1 MEGTVLCFK
10 YFGGLL
16 NGLHC
21 VNQDR
26 FSVLCISPFFNL
38 HNYSHI
44 PEVFTICSHYTSHEM
59 CIYEGNYVSLHED
72 LQLFCTCDT
81 R

>member
-1 MEGTVLCFK
+1 MLWFK
-10 YFGGLL
+10 YFSRLLSGLQ
-16 NGLHC
+16 C

-26 FSVLCISPFFNL
+26 FSLLCIPPFLSL
-38 HNYSHI
+38 HNYYHI

-59 CIYEGNYVSLHED
+59 CIYEGNYMSLHEY